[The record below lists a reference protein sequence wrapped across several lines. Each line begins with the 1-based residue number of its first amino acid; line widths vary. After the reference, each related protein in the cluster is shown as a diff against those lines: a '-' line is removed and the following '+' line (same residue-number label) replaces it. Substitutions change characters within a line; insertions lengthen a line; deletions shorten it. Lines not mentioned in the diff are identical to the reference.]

1 MVNRTIRIPGRFGG
15 DILIVRWP
23 GTRHYRA
30 GEAASVL
37 RDACERNSSSAD
49 DIIALAS
56 GRGYGHRH
64 SIDEAIQIVAEMI
77 ESRELVLLEMEQEFA
92 QGAASSLSAGAS
104 AALDWDNLRRLSDLR
119 ETDPTV
125 TFGSLSIELLDHT
138 GIPFRNQELK
148 LRHGDGGV
156 DRIVLDEQGKWSTRS
171 IAKSGTCKLVLPAR
185 LELTPEQLAG
195 GGPDGF
201 RTMAGDLRVKR
212 VESGEL
218 SLPGYDAHYRIVVEP
233 PARQATRSFPITSF
247 ASESAF
253 PTPAIANLVTYAHEL
268 LDPDPAARIGL
279 FGHTDTTDD
288 ADANKLLAD
297 RRADVAFAL
306 LTGDYPL
313 FAAVAQA
320 EDWPLAHY
328 QVMLRVLG
336 CNPTAIDGESGVQTD
351 LAIAAFRDDYN
362 ADAWH
367 DEGRARAHG
376 DLPPG
381 TALDAATKLAIVDA
395 YHAELAGRISP
406 DRLLGPKRAGCGEFN
421 PLGAKHG
428 DNRRV
433 TLAIYGQ
440 DAPTERDFPC
450 RAGDASACQIDDA
463 GQAGQPGGSFR
474 CKFYRE
480 RIHEEHVSSEAIPF
494 WDFEWLKTESGK
506 AHLSALTHLPDT
518 NEAEF
523 VVSLVEDGEQPPDDG
538 VGAVPARGLEVGRI
552 AGLVRGGVIYALWT
566 PPEGYDP
573 FIMENWFRAPSEV
586 EARPWQPRFRPPVFG
601 VAAHGQW
608 GFGAAPGHRRDRIRF
623 AVEPQWPIV
632 VLCNDGKLRLVPSL
646 EALRQLDSLHV
657 NGIAHRPAK

>member
-1 MVNRTIRIPGRFGG
+1 MKRAITLRTP
-15 DILIVRWP
+15 W
-23 GTRHYRA
+23 A
-30 GEAASVL
+30 GEVILVRAPALLRCGASEATEIL
-37 RDACERNSSSAD
+37 CRWCEAD
-49 DIIALAS
+49 PQNAHELTSLAS
-56 GRGYGHRH
+56 GQTGREC
-64 SIDEAIQIVAEMI
+64 SLEEAISVLASFVADGSLTLI
-77 ESRELVLLEMEQEFA
+77 ELEPEY
-92 QGAASSLSAGAS
+92 AAGRP
-104 AALDWDNLRRLSDLR
+104 AALRRRRDDVDWDNLRPLSDLR
-119 ETDPTV
+119 EPDPTV
-125 TFGSLSIELLDHT
+125 TFGWLSIELLDHT

-156 DRIVLDEQGKWSTRS
+156 DRIVLDAQGKWSTRS
-171 IAKSGTCKLVLPAR
+171 IAKSGTCKVVLPSR
-185 LELTPEQLAG
+185 LELTSEQLAG

-201 RTMAGDLRVKR
+201 RTVAGDLRVRR
-212 VESGEL
+212 VDAGEL
-218 SLPGYDAHYRIVVEP
+218 PLPGLDAHYRIVVEP
-233 PARQATRSFPITSF
+233 PARHATRSFPITSF

-253 PTPAIANLVTYAHEL
+253 PTPAIANLITYAHEL

-306 LTGDYPL
+306 LTGDYPT
-313 FAAVAQA
+313 FAAIAQA
-320 EDWPLAHY
+320 EDWPLSHY

-336 CNPTAIDGESGVQTD
+336 CNPTAIDGEPGVQTD
-351 LAIAAFRDDYN
+351 LAIAAFREDYN

-395 YHAELAGRISP
+395 YHAELAGKISP

-421 PLGAKHG
+421 PLGPKHG

-440 DAPTERDFPC
+440 DAPAERDFPC

-463 GQAGQPGGSFR
+463 GQPGQPGGSFR

-480 RIHEEHVSSEAIPF
+480 RIHEEQVTTDAIPF

-523 VVSLVEDGEQPPDDG
+523 VVSLVEDGEQAPDDG

-573 FIMENWFRAPSEV
+573 FIMENWFRAPAEV

-623 AVEPQWPIV
+623 AVEPRWPIV